1 MALLE
6 TVAVLSRRR
15 GDPTVR
21 VAEGGVTWRT
31 ARTPEGP
38 GTQRLVSRPDGEIRC
53 EAWGPGADWLC
64 SQLPDL
70 LAEDDDASGF
80 QPVHALIAEQWRRHS
95 HWRPV
100 RTRLVF
106 DALVPVILEQKV
118 TGLEARR
125 SWQALLSQMGDPAPG
140 PAPDGMR
147 AVPAPERWSALPDWA
162 WHRAGVGPERMR
174 TIRRV
179 AAVAGSLDRLAY
191 ADGEALER
199 GLRSIP
205 GIGPWTSALARQQAI
220 GDPDAVPVGDYHLP
234 TVVTYALSG
243 EEGGDDARMLELLEP
258 YAGHRYRALQMIK
271 FSGVTPPRRG
281 PRYAPLD
288 HRTR

>member
-1 MALLE
+1 
-6 TVAVLSRRR
+6 
-15 GDPTVR
+15 VR
-21 VAEGGVTWRT
+21 IAEGGSIWRT
-31 ARTPEGP
+31 AQTPDGP
-38 GTQRLVSRPDGEIRC
+38 ATQRLATGADGEIRC
-53 EAWGPGADWLC
+53 EAWGPGAEWLC
-64 SQLPDL
+64 EQLPDL
-70 LAEDDDASGF
+70 LAEDDDPSGF
-80 QPVHALIAEQWRRHS
+80 RPVHSLIAEQWHRHAG
-95 HWRPV
+95 WRPV

-106 DALVPVILEQKV
+106 EALVPVILEQKV
-118 TGLEARR
+118 TGLEAQR
-125 SWQALLSQMGDPAPG
+125 SWHRLLDKIGDPAPG

-147 AVPAPERWSALPDWA
+147 AFPAPERWAALPDWE

-179 AAVAGSLDRLAY
+179 AAVAGSLERLAY
-191 ADGEALER
+191 GDGEALEL

-205 GIGPWTSALARQQAI
+205 GIGRWTAALVRQQAL
-220 GDPDAVPVGDYHLP
+220 GDPDAVPVGDFHLP
-234 TVVTYALSG
+234 AVVTYALTG

-258 YAGHRYRALQMIK
+258 YAGHRYRAIQMIT